1 MIINIFF
8 CILFSYLITYFFIPI
23 FKKKSWVSFPNQRT
37 SHIGV
42 IPLGGSLGF
51 IFVSSISFLLNKEYY
66 FFLFLILSII
76 GLIDDL
82 KGLGNKVR
90 LLTQILIGIIFSIL
104 VYKDSIFNYLY
115 SPNSFFLEEIILITF
130 MTFLFVSIVNFT
142 NFADGLDGLVG
153 SSMIIIFLFAA
164 YLLNINYIFLVGG
177 LIGFLI
183 LNWYP
188 AKVFM
193 GDSGSYFL
201 GSIYCCAIFLAN
213 SWTDFLALFIIG
225 SPLYLDVMIC
235 VVRRY
240 FHKQNIFKPHKLNLY
255 QRLNQNGLN
264 HWQVSLIY
272 MISQIVLGLSF
283 VFGNIYNMIFTA
295 LIIIAVGFFLDSHI
309 AFPFKKA
316 IKLH

>member
-37 SHIGV
+37 SHKGI
-42 IPLGGSLGF
+42 IPVGGSLGF
-51 IFVSSISFLLNKEYY
+51 IFVSSISFFFNKEYY

-115 SPNSFFLEEIILITF
+115 SPNSFFIEEIILITF

-193 GDSGSYFL
+193 GDSGSLYL
-201 GSIYCCAIFLAN
+201 GSIYVYTLLRSYTFNEFLGIKTHDGMFDDSNKPYFIGYNPSTRLQINSLLSAINNLQIDNNN
-213 SWTDFLALFIIG
+213 S
-225 SPLYLDVMIC
+225 
-235 VVRRY
+235 
-240 FHKQNIFKPHKLNLY
+240 QNITNDIIDY
-255 QRLNQNGLN
+255 SED
-264 HWQVSLIY
+264 VD
-272 MISQIVLGLSF
+272 IVLEINDNDDDDENEF
-283 VFGNIYNMIFTA
+283 E
-295 LIIIAVGFFLDSHI
+295 IID
-309 AFPFKKA
+309 
-316 IKLH
+316 